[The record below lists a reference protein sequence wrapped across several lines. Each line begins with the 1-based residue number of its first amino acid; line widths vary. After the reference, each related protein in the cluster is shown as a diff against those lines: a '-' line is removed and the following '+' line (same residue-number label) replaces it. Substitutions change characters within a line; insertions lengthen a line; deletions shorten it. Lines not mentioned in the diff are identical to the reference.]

1 MLATAAMGG
10 VMATT
15 YRVQTRY
22 EGGVWR
28 TVRTWTDETAAKE
41 DVRLLAAERREIEG
55 VLRHGKTLSI
65 PTHQFVRLMH
75 GQKVAAAFGPGRD

>member
-1 MLATAAMGG
+1 MTS
-10 VMATT
+10 

-41 DVRLLAAERREIEG
+41 DARLLAAERHEIEG
-55 VLRHGKTLSI
+55 VKRHGKTLSI
-65 PTHQFVRLMH
+65 PTHANVRLMH
-75 GQKVAAAFGPGRD
+75 GQRVAVSYGPGRD

>member
-1 MLATAAMGG
+1 MTG
-10 VMATT
+10 

-28 TVRTWTDETAAKE
+28 TVRTWTDEAQARE
-41 DVRLLAAERREIEG
+41 DARLLAAERRQIEG
-55 VLRHGKTLSI
+55 VKRHGKTLSI
-65 PTHQFVRLMH
+65 PVHPYVRLMH